1 MVFGKSLVRVE
12 NLKNF
17 GDLRVDTPDDAM
29 ILCATDMTVVVTIMA
44 VVADSDLTV
53 SDEPVLMPKLKFR
66 NQCEF
71 HCCWAFFMFPFQVS
85 LC

>member
-44 VVADSDLTV
+44 VQWPTPTS
-53 SDEPVLMPKLKFR
+53 P
-66 NQCEF
+66 
-71 HCCWAFFMFPFQVS
+71 
-85 LC
+85 